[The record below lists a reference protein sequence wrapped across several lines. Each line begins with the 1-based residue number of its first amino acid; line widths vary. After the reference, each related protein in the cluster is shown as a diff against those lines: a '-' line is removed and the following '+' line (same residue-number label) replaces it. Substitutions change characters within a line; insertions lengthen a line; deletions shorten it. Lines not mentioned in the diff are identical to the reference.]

1 MFLELQRGFA
11 ALGISIDEALREWK
25 HAGSDRKPTYYH
37 QLFPGKELP
46 AHVSECICGHAIME
60 QCWIYRLDRVLT
72 LGNCCIKNYFPKG
85 FRVKSCE
92 ICGATHRNRK
102 DNICKRCRWARYAQ
116 LVAKQE
122 AEEAKWVAA
131 EEAKWDAARLAFAE
145 AAERGAAEAAERAA
159 AEEAKRA
166 AEEAKRLPAK
176 ALRALMIAREQQDA
190 FELDLALKRAGVR
203 TSSGV

>member
-1 MFLELQRGFA
+1 
-11 ALGISIDEALREWK
+11 
-25 HAGSDRKPTYYH
+25 
-37 QLFPGKELP
+37 
-46 AHVSECICGHAIME
+46 ME

-131 EEAKWDAARLAFAE
+131 EEAKWGAARLAFAE
-145 AAERGAAEAAERAA
+145 AAERAAAEAAERAAAEEAKRAA